1 MQKERDPAFERRLDE
16 LRQEAK
22 THGRVTGKGVDI
34 AGSPLPISAVK
45 AGANG
50 HGTNGHHKNGSSH
63 NGLERAVQSGAD
75 KPGYFGMPVIKPPV
89 WTWEIPLYFFFG
101 GMCGMAAV
109 IALAAAVFGRWE
121 IVRAAMWIAA
131 FGGVVS
137 PVLLIMDLGRPLLF
151 FNMLRVFKLRS
162 AMSMGVYILTPY
174 GMTSIPGALAV
185 ELYSRNLI
193 TDRLLSDLL
202 YIVAI
207 GLTAVCGLS
216 GMLLA
221 TYTGVLIGATAVP
234 AWNKHRALLPLH
246 FGTAGL
252 GSAAGLLGLLGYHFR
267 PLAAIFLVTT
277 CVETILFLWLMLRR
291 HGASDRALHEG
302 LGGKLL
308 LPAEILL
315 GPVSLALVAFHSP
328 GVAAGCFML
337 GSLLSRFGWIAAG
350 KQSAKDPEAV
360 FASMR

>member
-1 MQKERDPAFERRLDE
+1 MPKDRDPAFERRLDE

-45 AGANG
+45 RGSNG
-50 HGTNGHHKNGSSH
+50 HGPNGHGQNGH

-109 IALAAAVFGRWE
+109 IALAATVFGHLE
-121 IVRAAMWIAA
+121 IMRAAMWIAA

-174 GMTSIPGALAV
+174 GMTAIPGALAV

-202 YIVAI
+202 YVVAV
-207 GLTAVCGLS
+207 GLTVVCGLS

-234 AWNKHRALLPLH
+234 AWNKHRMLLPLH

-252 GSAAGLLGLLGYHFR
+252 GSAAGLLGLLGYKFH

-277 CVETILFLWLMLRR
+277 CVETFLFLWLMFRR

-302 LGGKLL
+302 TGGKLL
-308 LPAEILL
+308 MPAEILL
-315 GPVSLALVAFHSP
+315 GPGSLALAAFHQP
-328 GVAAGCFML
+328 AAAAVCFML

>member
-1 MQKERDPAFERRLDE
+1 MPRDRDPAFERRLDE
-16 LRQEAK
+16 LRQQAK
-22 THGRVTGKGVDI
+22 TQGRVEGRGVDI

-45 AGANG
+45 NGSNG
-50 HGTNGHHKNGSSH
+50 HGPNGHGRNGHH
-63 NGLERAVQSGAD
+63 GLERAVQSGAD

-101 GMCGMAAV
+101 GMTGMAAV
-109 IALAAAVFGRWE
+109 IALAATVFGHLE

-185 ELYSRNLI
+185 ELYARH
-193 TDRLLSDLL
+193 LLPDGILTTLL
-202 YIVAI
+202 HVVAV

-234 AWNKHRALLPLH
+234 AWNKHRALLPCH

-252 GSAAGLLGLLGYHFR
+252 GSAAGFLGLLGYSFR

-277 CVETILFLWLMLRR
+277 CVETGFWLWLMFRR
-291 HGASDRALHEG
+291 HGAADRALHEG
-302 LGGKLL
+302 TGGKLL
-308 LPAEILL
+308 MPAEILL
-315 GPVSLALVAFHSP
+315 GPVSLGLVALHLP
-328 GVAAGCFML
+328 GIAAVCFML
-337 GSLLSRFGWIAAG
+337 GSLLSRFGWIQAG
-350 KQSAKDPEAV
+350 KQSALDPEAV